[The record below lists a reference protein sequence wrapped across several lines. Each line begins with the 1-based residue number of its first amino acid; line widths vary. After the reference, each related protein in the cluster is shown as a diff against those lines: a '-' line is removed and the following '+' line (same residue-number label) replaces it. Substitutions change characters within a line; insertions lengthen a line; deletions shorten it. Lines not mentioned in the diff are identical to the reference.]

1 MYVCVSIVCRFQQRL
16 EEVIGFLEVELQ
28 MLVNEPCFLG
38 TEFGSSLQQQL
49 YHKAISPAAL
59 YFTF

>member
-1 MYVCVSIVCRFQQRL
+1 MYVCVSIVCRFPHRL
-16 EEVIGFLEVELQ
+16 EEGIDFLEVELQ

-49 YHKAISPAAL
+49 YQKAISPAAL